1 MSTLFRYYDDWR
13 SAVLTCPRCGWTG
26 TFEHGS
32 VEHYSELFDC
42 SCPSCPWL
50 DSPMLAIVSYPTAA
64 EEEQNRENLRDGE
77 RKQVAG
83 TKARKGPDGAE

>member
-1 MSTLFRYYDDWR
+1 
-13 SAVLTCPRCGWTG
+13 
-26 TFEHGS
+26 
-32 VEHYSELFDC
+32 
-42 SCPSCPWL
+42 
-50 DSPMLAIVSYPTAA
+50 MLAIVSYPTAA